1 MEMRTGVKGGKSG
14 WMNWDVNR
22 DKRGVKRVGVWWKRR
37 RRCRVLWEKE
47 WRWSE
52 KCKASEGERV
62 WQRGSDVGCGEKES
76 RAEKR
81 SEWVGEREPDRVFS
95 DGATLKH
102 VKSPTTTVRR
112 DVGTGQSKEKRA
124 ATPTCWARSANYSW
138 NIRVSAYPPTASFSP
153 LRCRLPHCTLQKMA
167 NMPTILS
174 SVGNF

>member
-81 SEWVGEREPDRVFS
+81 SEWVGEREPDCVFS

-102 VKSPTTTVRR
+102 VKSPTTTVSQTWC
-112 DVGTGQSKEKRA
+112 GHRA
-124 ATPTCWARSANYSW
+124 EQREESSNAYMLSSICKLQLKYPSQCLSTYS
-138 NIRVSAYPPTASFSP
+138 IVQPTA
-153 LRCRLPHCTLQKMA
+153 L
-167 NMPTILS
+167 
-174 SVGNF
+174 